1 MMPAPAS
8 VVKLWTRVSTRML
21 PFADVATHD
30 LPLGR
35 LLRLSLFQITVGMA
49 MALMVGTLNRVMI
62 VELGVRAS
70 VVAFAIATP
79 LIISP
84 LRALIGF
91 KSDHHR
97 SAFGWRRVPY
107 IWFGTLVQFGGLSI
121 MPFALLLL
129 GTDHDAPQW
138 LGPAAAGLSFLLV
151 GAGMQTVQTAGLA
164 LATDLAPEQARPRVV
179 ALMYVMLLVGMVG
192 SGLIFGVL
200 LSDFSQV
207 KLIQVIQGAALVTL
221 VVNVAALW
229 KQEAR
234 DTVRAKSREQQTSFL
249 QAWSAFVQPRKTRRF
264 LIAMGVGAAAFS
276 MQDVVLEPYGG
287 EVLKLSVGDTSL
299 LTSILAAG
307 SLVAYWVAA
316 TALARGL
323 DPFRL
328 AAYGVLAGLPAFAL
342 VLLSAPMDAPI
353 LFRAGAALIGFGGGL
368 FAVATLVAAMSLD
381 EKSSTGLALGSWG
394 AVQALASGLAM
405 SVGGLVRD
413 GVSVLANSGALGPVL
428 STNWAGY
435 AAVYQLELLLLLATL
450 VAIGPLARLA
460 RSAQTKPG
468 LGFAQL
474 PR

>member
-1 MMPAPAS
+1 MILAPPS

-21 PFADVATHD
+21 PFADVATQD
-30 LPLGR
+30 LPLLR
-35 LLRLSLFQITVGMA
+35 LLRLSLFQVTVGMA

-62 VELGVRAS
+62 VEFGVRAS
-70 VVAFAIATP
+70 IVAIAIATP

-84 LRALIGF
+84 LRPLIGF

-97 SAFGWRRVPY
+97 SAVGWRRVPY

-129 GTDHDAPQW
+129 GADHDAPDW
-138 LGPAAAGLSFLLV
+138 LGPAAAGLAFLLV

-164 LATDLAPEQARPRVV
+164 LATDLAPEHARPRVV

-192 SGLIFGVL
+192 SGLVFGVL
-200 LSDFSQV
+200 LSDFSQL
-207 KLIQVIQGAALVTL
+207 KLIQVIQGAAMVTL

-234 DTVRAKSREQQTSFL
+234 DSVRAKSREQQTSFL
-249 QAWSAFVQPRKTRRF
+249 QAWSAFVQPPKTKRF

-394 AVQALASGLAM
+394 AVQALSSGLAM

-435 AAVYQLELLLLLATL
+435 AAVYQLELFLLLATL

-468 LGFAQL
+468 LGLAQL

>member
-1 MMPAPAS
+1 MMLAHPS

-21 PFADVATHD
+21 PFADVASDD
-30 LPLGR
+30 LPLAR
-35 LLRLSLFQITVGMA
+35 LLRLSLFQVTVGMA

-70 VVAFAIATP
+70 VVALAIATP
-79 LIISP
+79 LIVSP
-84 LRALIGF
+84 MRALIGF

-129 GTDHDAPQW
+129 TGDHDGPEW
-138 LGPAAAGLSFLLV
+138 LGPGAAALSFLLV

-164 LATDLAPEQARPRVV
+164 LATDLAPAESRPRVV

-192 SGLIFGVL
+192 SGLAFGFL
-200 LSDFSQV
+200 LADFSQT
-207 KLIQVIQGAALVTL
+207 KLIQVVQGAALVTMI
-221 VVNVAALW
+221 VNVAALW
-229 KQEAR
+229 KQEPR
-234 DTVRAKSREQQTSFL
+234 DRSRAATRLPQTTFL

-264 LIAMGVGAAAFS
+264 LLAMGVGTAAFS

-287 EVLKLSVGDTSL
+287 EVLKLAVSDTSA

-307 SLVAYWVAA
+307 SLVAYAIAA
-316 TALARGL
+316 RMLSRGL

-328 AAYGVLAGLPAFAL
+328 AAYGILVGLPAFAL
-342 VLLSAPMDAPI
+342 VLISAPVEAPM
-353 LFRAGAALIGFGGGL
+353 LFRAGAALIGFGSGL
-368 FAVATLVAAMSLD
+368 FAVATLVAAMGLD

-394 AVQALASGLAM
+394 AVQALSSGLAM
-405 SVGGLVRD
+405 SVGGVIRD
-413 GVSVLANSGALGPVL
+413 GVSSLASSGSLGAVL
-428 STNWAGY
+428 SNPWTGY
-435 AAVYQLELLLLLATL
+435 AAVYQMELVLLFVTL
-450 VAIGPLARLA
+450 VVIGPLARLA
-460 RSAQTKPG
+460 RSAKTQTG
-468 LGFAQL
+468 LGLAQL

>member
-1 MMPAPAS
+1 MILAHPS
-8 VVKLWTRVSTRML
+8 VVKLWTRVSTRLL
-21 PFADVATHD
+21 PFADVATD
-30 LPLGR
+30 ELPLSR
-35 LLRLSLFQITVGMA
+35 LLRLSLFQVTVGMA

-70 VVAFAIATP
+70 VVALAIATP
-79 LIISP
+79 LIVSP

-129 GTDHDAPQW
+129 TGDHDGPEW
-138 LGPAAAGLSFLLV
+138 LGPAAAALSFLLV

-164 LATDLAPEQARPRVV
+164 LATDLAPERARPRVV

-192 SGLIFGVL
+192 SGLVFGL
-200 LSDFSQV
+200 LLADFAQV
-207 KLIQVIQGAALVTL
+207 KLIQVIQGAALATM

-229 KQEAR
+229 KQEPRDRAR
-234 DTVRAKSREQQTSFL
+234 AASREPQTSFL

-264 LIAMGVGAAAFS
+264 LIAMGLGTAAFS

-287 EVLKLSVGDTSL
+287 EVLKLAVADTSA
-299 LTSILAAG
+299 LTSVLAAG
-307 SLVAYWVAA
+307 SLAAYWIAA
-316 TALARGL
+316 RMLGRGL

-328 AAYGVLAGLPAFAL
+328 AAYGILMGLPAFAL
-342 VLLSAPMDAPI
+342 VLVSAPVDAPM
-353 LFRAGAALIGFGGGL
+353 LFRIGAALIGFGGGL

-394 AVQALASGLAM
+394 AVQALSSGIAM
-405 SVGGLVRD
+405 SFGGLVRD
-413 GVSVLANSGALGPVL
+413 GVSTLANAGALGPVL
-428 STNWAGY
+428 SNAWTGY
-435 AAVYQLELLLLLATL
+435 AAVYQVELVLLLVTL

-460 RSAQTKPG
+460 RSAQTQTG
-468 LGFAQL
+468 LGLAQL

>member
-249 QAWSAFVQPRKTRRF
+249 QAWSAFVQPRKTKRF

-435 AAVYQLELLLLLATL
+435 AAVYQLELFLLLATL

>member
-1 MMPAPAS
+1 MMLAHPS
-8 VVKLWTRVSTRML
+8 VTKLWTRVSARML
-21 PFADVATHD
+21 PFADVATEE
-30 LPLGR
+30 LPLAR
-35 LLRLSLFQITVGMA
+35 LLRLSLFQVTVGMA

-70 VVAFAIATP
+70 VVALAIATP

-84 LRALIGF
+84 MRALIGF

-107 IWFGTLVQFGGLSI
+107 LWFGTLVQFGGLSI

-129 GTDHDAPQW
+129 SGDHDGPQW
-138 LGPAAAGLSFLLV
+138 LGPAAAAFSFLLV

-164 LATDLAPEQARPRVV
+164 LATDLAPEEARPRVV

-192 SGLIFGVL
+192 SGILFGL
-200 LSDFSQV
+200 LLADYSQV
-207 KLIQVIQGAALVTL
+207 KLIQVVQGAALLTM

-229 KQEAR
+229 KQEPR
-234 DTVRAKSREQQTSFL
+234 DRQRAASREARTSFL
-249 QAWSAFVQPRKTRRF
+249 QAWNAFVQPAKTKRF
-264 LIAMGVGAAAFS
+264 LVAMGIGTAAFS

-287 EVLKLSVGDTSL
+287 EVLKLAVSDTSA
-299 LTSILAAG
+299 LTGVLASGSLAA
-307 SLVAYWVAA
+307 YWIAA
-316 TALARGL
+316 IMLGRGL

-328 AAYGVLAGLPAFAL
+328 AAYGVLVGLPAFAL
-342 VLLSAPMDAPI
+342 VLVSGPVDAPI

-368 FAVATLVAAMSLD
+368 FAVATLVAAMGLD

-394 AVQALASGLAM
+394 AVQALAAGLAM
-405 SVGGLVRD
+405 SVGGLLRD
-413 GVSVLANSGALGPVL
+413 GVSLLANDGALGPVL
-428 STNWAGY
+428 QGSWAGY
-435 AAVYQLELLLLLATL
+435 AAVYQLELLLLLLTL

-460 RSAQTKPG
+460 RSAQTKSG
-468 LGFAQL
+468 LGLAQL

>member
-1 MMPAPAS
+1 MMIAHPS

-21 PFADVATHD
+21 PFADVASDD
-30 LPLGR
+30 LPLAR
-35 LLRLSLFQITVGMA
+35 LLRLSLFQVTVGMA
-49 MALMVGTLNRVMI
+49 LALMVGTLNRVMI
-62 VELGVRAS
+62 VEMGVRAS
-70 VVAFAIATP
+70 IVALAIATP
-79 LIISP
+79 LVISP

-129 GTDHDAPQW
+129 GSDHDAPQW
-138 LGPAAAGLSFLLV
+138 LGPAAAALSFLLV
-151 GAGMQTVQTAGLA
+151 GAGLQTVQTAGLA
-164 LATDLAPEQARPRVV
+164 LATDLAPQEARPRVV

-192 SGLIFGVL
+192 SGLVFGLL
-200 LSDFSQV
+200 LSDYSQV
-207 KLIQVIQGAALVTL
+207 KLIQVVQGAALVTL
-221 VVNVAALW
+221 VVNIAALW
-229 KQEAR
+229 KQEPR
-234 DTVRAKSREQQTSFL
+234 DRQRAGVHPAQTSFL
-249 QAWSAFVQPRKTRRF
+249 PAWSAFIQPRKTKRF
-264 LIAMGVGAAAFS
+264 LVAMGVGAAAFS

-287 EVLKLSVGDTSL
+287 EVLKLSVADTSA
-299 LTSILAAG
+299 LTSVLAAR

-316 TALARGL
+316 RLLSKGL

-328 AAYGVLAGLPAFAL
+328 AAYGVLVGLPAFAL
-342 VLLSAPMDAPI
+342 VLLSGPVDAPM
-353 LFRAGAALIGFGGGL
+353 LFRIGAALIGFGSGL

-381 EKSSTGLALGSWG
+381 EKASTGLALGSWG
-394 AVQALASGLAM
+394 AVQALSSGLAM

-413 GVSVLANSGALGPVL
+413 GVSTLATAGSLGPVL
-428 STNWAGY
+428 STPWTGY
-435 AAVYQLELLLLLATL
+435 AAVYQIELVLLLATL

-460 RSAQTKPG
+460 RSAQTKPA

>member
-8 VVKLWTRVSTRML
+8 VVKLWTRVSTRLL
-21 PFADVATHD
+21 PFADVATQD

-129 GTDHDAPQW
+129 GTDHDAPEW

-164 LATDLAPEQARPRVV
+164 LATDLAPERARPRVV

-192 SGLIFGVL
+192 SGLVFGVL

-234 DTVRAKSREQQTSFL
+234 DSQRAKVREQQTSFL
-249 QAWSAFVQPRKTRRF
+249 QAWSAFVQPRKTKRF

-394 AVQALASGLAM
+394 AVQALSSGLAM

-435 AAVYQLELLLLLATL
+435 AAVYQLELFLLLATL

-460 RSAQTKPG
+460 RTAQTKPG